1 MIMFLIIKKGKLMKK
16 IIYILILIFSISSS
30 PKAQA
35 GEHIGDKLL
44 IGALTLAIGSL
55 VSIQIKANF
64 QKYKEEFPNATLKD
78 FLEKNPEKASVIE
91 DQLRYLMSNTKNEKS
106 YIRYQ
111 KLADKIGMSDIP
123 PFMPED
129 TINYKPDGLST
140 HIENVPENLENPVN
154 KIHFPYILEN
164 PETKERID
172 TRLEFPME
180 TPKNWEEYILL
191 KKSDSQILGEN
202 MIKAGQVKP
211 SHSANHHIIPKTMKD
226 AQSARDILEK
236 YGDIKVND
244 AENGVFLPQKGLD
257 GKGNVS
263 AAIGLIHSGVHP
275 KVYAIWVNKEILSVP
290 VDLNNKEQSRINLI
304 NKLNEIKNKLI
315 DAQKNGKT
323 WHNIMN

>member
-1 MIMFLIIKKGKLMKK
+1 MKK

-78 FLEKNPEKASVIE
+78 FLEKNPEQASAIE

-129 TINYKPDGLST
+129 TINYKPNGLST
-140 HIENVPENLENPVN
+140 HIENVPGNLENPVN

-180 TPKNWEEYILL
+180 TPKNWDEYILL
-191 KKSDSQILGEN
+191 KEYHSKILGKNLIEAGF
-202 MIKAGQVKP
+202 IKP
-211 SHSANHHIIPKTMKD
+211 NHSVAHHIVPATIKRAKP
-226 AQSARDILEK
+226 ARDTLK
-236 YGDIKVND
+236 DYGIDFNS
-244 AENGVFLPQKGLD
+244 AENGIWLPQPGTDKN
-257 GKGNVS
+257 GKPSEAFG
-263 AAIGLIHSGVHP
+263 IIHSGVHP
-275 KVYAIWVNKEILSVP
+275 NVYSDWINQEIQSVQ
-290 VDLNNKEQSRINLI
+290 VDPNEKEQSKENLI
-304 NKLNEIKNKLI
+304 LKLNEIKEKLI
-315 DAQKNGKT
+315 NAPNLSKDWYTLNEDE
-323 WHNIMN
+323 